1 MCFIF
6 ELWYNFTT
14 MEWSFFSQTDPLF
27 FHKKQPHHWRIA
39 SLNRL
44 SFILVFY
51 FSIFLYSS
59 KISDI
64 LSMLYRG
71 MFVIQSCCLKSDM
84 DVLTAYFGLYLSQ
97 KAFRLLAFKFSHIFD
112 LSHIFGN
119 VPQILPFL
127 VFLWYVFNLC
137 KLVMSHI
144 LALSLL
150 LSHID
155 LFSYCYV
162 N

>member
-1 MCFIF
+1 MSSDIILP
-6 ELWYNFTT
+6 LWNGR
-14 MEWSFFSQTDPLF
+14 F
-27 FHKKQPHHWRIA
+27 FHKLTPCFSTKKQPHHWRIA

-64 LSMLYRG
+64 LSILYRG

-97 KAFRLLAFKFSHIFD
+97 KAFRLLAFKFSHLFD

-144 LALSLL
+144 LALSSL

-155 LFSYCYV
+155 LSLDCYV

>member
-1 MCFIF
+1 
-6 ELWYNFTT
+6 

-27 FHKKQPHHWRIA
+27 FHKKKQPHHWRIA

-97 KAFRLLAFKFSHIFD
+97 KSFRLLAFKFSHIFD
-112 LSHIFGN
+112 LSHIFSN
-119 VPQILPFL
+119 VPQISSF
-127 VFLWYVFNLC
+127 FIFC
-137 KLVMSHI
+137 GT
-144 LALSLL
+144 
-150 LSHID
+150 
-155 LFSYCYV
+155 FSTYV
-162 N
+162 NLLCHIFLL